1 MRKIII
7 LIVAV
12 MVIPALAGA
21 DQARQQKCYE
31 LQRAADAARARAHA
45 RELAL
50 MEQTILQP
58 GPSIS
63 DTSCIDSYTL
73 SVDVSKYDPA
83 AVMSMLRQQA
93 EREL

>member
-7 LIVAV
+7 MTLAV

-31 LQRAADAARARAHA
+31 LQRATDEARARAHA

-58 GPSIS
+58 VPSVA
-63 DTSCIDSYTL
+63 DTSCLDSYTL

-83 AVMSMLRQQA
+83 AVMSVLKQQA
-93 EREL
+93 EQRA